1 MPQHHDGVKVKGT
14 HLYIH
19 ATLFTTNLTPPPSM
33 GHFTYSDGIA
43 VWKLVFFSPA
53 LLISGFV
60 AARHGFAKSSGW
72 IYLTIFCII
81 RIVGSAAQLAL
92 ISNPTSDGARTTAL
106 ICSILGLSPLLLSSL
121 GLLARSYVLYHML
134 RWSQANHFADSTRY
148 SSSHGTLY
156 SRLLSFESS
165 KLPRR

>member
-1 MPQHHDGVKVKGT
+1 VYISLPQHEDGDNVEAT
-14 HLYIH
+14 HLYIL
-19 ATLFTTNLTPPPSM
+19 AALFTTNRTSIPNM

-53 LLISGFV
+53 LLISGYV

-81 RIVGSAAQLAL
+81 RIVGAAAQLTL
-92 ISNPTSDGARTTAL
+92 ISNPTSEGAQTTAL

-121 GLLARSYVLYHML
+121 GLLARS
-134 RWSQANHFADSTRY
+134 
-148 SSSHGTLY
+148 
-156 SRLLSFESS
+156 
-165 KLPRR
+165 